1 MIKKILHSIWTFSLE
16 KGWNAFLSK
25 TTLDE
30 KVKETI
36 LEAEE
41 RYKAVVKEVKDV
53 VNAVEEVADQADDVA
68 DALKGKKRR
77 GRPKKNKDAK

>member
-16 KGWNAFLSK
+16 KGWNALLSK

-30 KVKETI
+30 EVKEAI

-41 RYKAVVKEVKDV
+41 RYKAVVEEVKDV
-53 VNAVEEVADQADDVA
+53 VNAVEEVADQAGDVA
-68 DALKGKKRR
+68 DAVKGKKRR

>member
-16 KGWNAFLSK
+16 KGWNALLSK

-53 VNAVEEVADQADDVA
+53 VNAVEEVADQTGDVA

-77 GRPKKNKDAK
+77 GRPKTNKDAK